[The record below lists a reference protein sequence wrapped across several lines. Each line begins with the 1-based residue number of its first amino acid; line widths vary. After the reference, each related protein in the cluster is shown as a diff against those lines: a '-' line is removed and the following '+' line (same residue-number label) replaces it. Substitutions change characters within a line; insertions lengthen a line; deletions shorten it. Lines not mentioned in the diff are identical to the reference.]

1 MEVEV
6 SVVAP
11 DDLRADVVG
20 VAVPQPAE
28 RLAGSAARLDER
40 LRGKLAELAR
50 QGEIAGELGEATVLH
65 VDSDVGAPRVAAA
78 GAGPSGSVD
87 ADALRTAAAA
97 VARAASRFGGTVGWV
112 LDPSL
117 DLPPA
122 EQARA
127 VVEGIVLGAYEP
139 ARWKTNSS
147 RPKPISGIALAVDGA
162 PDEVADAARRAARV
176 ATWANRARDLANA
189 PPNELTPERL
199 AARAQETAAGAEPVE
214 AGAPGPGQ
222 PG

>member
-28 RLAGSAARLDER
+28 RLSGSAARQDES
-40 LRGKLAELAR
+40 
-50 QGEIAGELGEATVLH
+50 AGDLGEATVVH
-65 VDSDVGAPRVAAA
+65 VDGGVGAPRVAAA

-97 VARAASRFGGTVGWV
+97 VARAAGRFGGTVGWV
-112 LDPSL
+112 VDPSL
-117 DLPPA
+117 GLPPA

-127 VVEGIVLGAYEP
+127 VVEGVVLGAYEP

-147 RPKPISGIALAVDGA
+147 RPKPISRIALAVDGA
-162 PDEVADAARRAARV
+162 PGEVADAARR
-176 ATWANRARDLANA
+176 
-189 PPNELTPERL
+189 
-199 AARAQETAAGAEPVE
+199 
-214 AGAPGPGQ
+214 
-222 PG
+222 

>member
-28 RLAGSAARLDER
+28 PLAGSAARLDER

-50 QGEIAGELGEATVLH
+50 QGEIVGDLGETTVVH
-65 VDSDVGAPRVAAA
+65 VDGDVGAPRVAAA
-78 GAGPSGSVD
+78 GAGPSGSMD

-117 DLPPA
+117 GLPPA

-127 VVEGIVLGAYEP
+127 VVEGVLLGAYEP
-139 ARWKTNSS
+139 ARWKTDG
-147 RPKPISGIALAVDGA
+147 RAPKPIRHIALAADDAVD
-162 PDEVADAARRAARV
+162 DVKAAATRAARV
-176 ATWANRARDLANA
+176 ATWANRARD
-189 PPNELTPERL
+189 
-199 AARAQETAAGAEPVE
+199 
-214 AGAPGPGQ
+214 
-222 PG
+222 